1 MKDKTEEMKLPKK
14 SHGLNRDGNGG
25 GGCGDDDHHH
35 HNDQYFTHTLVSASV
50 ASSLAVFRFGI
61 QRTYNLSD
69 WVAIAVMVVVVGYH
83 KGGLLYRQQ
92 VGW

>member
-14 SHGLNRDGNGG
+14 SHVLNGDGNGG
-25 GGCGDDDHHH
+25 GGDDHHHH

-69 WVAIAVMVVVVGYH
+69 WEAIAVMVVVVGYH

>member
-25 GGCGDDDHHH
+25 GDDDHH
-35 HNDQYFTHTLVSASV
+35 HNDQYFTHTIVSASV

>member
-14 SHGLNRDGNGG
+14 SHVLNGDGN
-25 GGCGDDDHHH
+25 DHH